1 MLAVLVDVG
10 LYALC
15 RICPATLSR
24 IPLSNLFD
32 MRALCGKLYISIHIP
47 FRYQHMYF
55 SLAWLF
61 RILTYFVCFQ
71 AHAFMHW
78 RTRVISSR
86 ASLDVT
92 ASDVHIKSEQLR
104 NSDNRESRGRL
115 LESTGSVHAP
125 ELAYPPSSCL
135 HTCMHTYRRTYTHT
149 YMNAYKM
156 HAYNQNT
163 HIQLYIHTYMHTY
176 MHACIHTYIHA
187 SCMHVCVRSHLST
200 SYMHTYIPTH
210 ISICILT

>member
-1 MLAVLVDVG
+1 MG
-10 LYALC
+10 NY
-15 RICPATLSR
+15 TY
-24 IPLSNLFD
+24 
-32 MRALCGKLYISIHIP
+32 LYIYRSGTNICI
-47 FRYQHMYF
+47 F

-78 RTRVISSR
+78 RTRVISSP

-115 LESTGSVHAP
+115 LGSTGSVHAP

-163 HIQLYIHTYMHTY
+163 HIQLYIHTYIHACI
-176 MHACIHTYIHA
+176 HACIHTYMHHA
-187 SCMHVCVRSHLST
+187 CMYAFVPIFLLDTCI
-200 SYMHTYIPTH
+200 HTYLRT
-210 ISICILT
+210 